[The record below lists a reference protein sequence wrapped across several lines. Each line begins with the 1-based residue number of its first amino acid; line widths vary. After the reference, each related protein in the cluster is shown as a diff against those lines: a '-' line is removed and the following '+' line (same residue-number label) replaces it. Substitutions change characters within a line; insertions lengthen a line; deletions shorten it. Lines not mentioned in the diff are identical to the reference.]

1 MILVAVWVREI
12 QYNFETVEMEPVS
25 IDKESV
31 ITVCGKD
38 EVLVFNALDY
48 LLFGLFFEQLLLT
61 VSFSN

>member
-1 MILVAVWVREI
+1 
-12 QYNFETVEMEPVS
+12 MEPVS